1 MRAHP
6 IRRREATDPQAVLEI
21 IEAHAVAAAD
31 RDPRLFRYGAE
42 ARGQFRFAV
51 IFQIA
56 AGEDRRGAHTVL
68 DRVSERRFEPDI
80 GDAIRGDAE
89 ELRNG
94 DRFGARLRGEAD
106 GERSAA
112 G

>member
-1 MRAHP
+1 MRESF
-6 IRRREATDPQAVLEI
+6 RRARRVGLRFTGDLEI
-21 IEAHAVAAAD
+21 LGAD
-31 RDPRLFRYGAE
+31 
-42 ARGQFRFAV
+42 
-51 IFQIA
+51 
-56 AGEDRRGAHTVL
+56 
-68 DRVSERRFEPDI
+68 EPDI